1 MSGGSNLPKKTAT
14 KQRRKETDGDLVI
27 GRRRLVQR
35 RRDDERRLWS
45 TTSRSEAGF
54 EENHTAIA
62 AEALRLSDTKGDRW
76 KLLRQQR
83 TGSRIHRS
91 ITRETSRP
99 LSPKGSSLTVTS

>member
-1 MSGGSNLPKKTAT
+1 VIASGLTFLAAMTFDPDCALYVSNFGFGAPP
-14 KQRRKETDGDLVI
+14 DGEGQI
-27 GRRRLVQR
+27 C
-35 RRDDERRLWS
+35 
-45 TTSRSEAGF
+45 
-54 EENHTAIA
+54 ENHSSVADEPI
-62 AEALRLSDTKGDRW
+62 RLSDTKGDRW